1 MYRRVRVYLGSVQSW
16 AVKVSYCLHVI
27 VGVVQEVHALW
38 SFLATEN
45 WHLGIVVVT
54 GTLVL
59 GVLQAM
65 ENWCL
70 GMAVALHVVV
80 LSVDCTGALVRVRN

>member
-27 VGVVQEVHALW
+27 VGVVQEVPALG
-38 SFLATEN
+38 SFPATEN
-45 WHLGIVVVT
+45 WRLGIVVET
-54 GTLVL
+54 GILVL
-59 GVLQAM
+59 LVFQAL

-70 GMAVALHVVV
+70 GMAVVLDVVV
-80 LSVDCTGALVRVRN
+80 LSVDCTGALVRVPN